1 MVWAAVI
8 HDFLYWDQSLTRR
21 EADDVFLNAMKK
33 SAVSLGRRSV
43 IYAAVRV
50 FGRRAWKSNT
60 DLKKRDPGARF
71 LDRPL
76 DNPFDIK
83 KWRDGYL
90 ERARKRLTGAA
101 PGGAAGASG

>member
-1 MVWAAVI
+1 M
-8 HDFLYWDQSLTRR
+8 
-21 EADDVFLNAMKK
+21 FLNAMKK
-33 SAVSLGRRSV
+33 SAVPFWRRSV

-60 DLKKRDPGARF
+60 DLKKQDPRARF

-90 ERARKRLTGAA
+90 ERGRETPNRRCTRRRRRSIRLTRS
-101 PGGAAGASG
+101 GGERRG